1 MKAMLKSLSG
11 DVFGIDVDPQQ
22 GGMSLADFEWRYR
35 VLIIFPDDAHVE
47 ATRQASMLLSEAE
60 GLRDRDIIVLEVGRN
75 EVKALFGPEYDL
87 NCYAIRSDLD
97 VTNGFFALKLVG
109 KDGTVKF
116 SSDEVVSASEIF
128 ALIDQMPMRR
138 KGVHH

>member
-1 MKAMLKSLSG
+1 MLKSLSG
-11 DVFGIDVDPQQ
+11 GVSGIDVDPQQ

-47 ATRQASMLLSEAE
+47 ATRQANILLSEAE

-97 VTNGFFALKLVG
+97 VTNGFFAIRLVG

-116 SSDEVVSASEIF
+116 SSDEVVAPTDIF
-128 ALIDQMPMRR
+128 ELVDQMPMRKR
-138 KGVHH
+138 ESSH

>member
-35 VLIIFPDDAHVE
+35 VLIIFPDDTHVE
-47 ATRQASMLLSEAE
+47 ATRQANMLLSEAE

-97 VTNGFFALKLVG
+97 VTNGFFALRLVG

-116 SSDEVVSASEIF
+116 SSDEVVTPTDIF
-128 ALIDQMPMRR
+128 ELIDQMPMRKR
-138 KGVHH
+138 ERSH